1 MIHDHACRGVPSLIA
16 AVHLH
21 DDGIPSSAAGP
32 LCFLDL
38 RPMLLQLMWCP
49 IINGVLAL
57 DSLRVRFFARCP
69 VGFAL
74 FRLDPVHGPQIVR
87 EDISVRHGEVTLTFL
102 PDVLFREE
110 ETGPFDGPAP
120 PGPSG
125 RAPEEAEAD
134 SASRETPDSLTIS
147 TAGSA
152 SLSNGVDAGTGGG
165 RRGHA
170 ASTLIP
176 LARELCLHAPRMRLL
191 GLFGM
196 QPIHWAPFCSPLSSL
211 ATLGAPAA
219 SCVHSGPPNSH
230 PGVFL
235 CRLSADRIR

>member
-1 MIHDHACRGVPSLIA
+1 M
-16 AVHLH
+16 
-21 DDGIPSSAAGP
+21 
-32 LCFLDL
+32 
-38 RPMLLQLMWCP
+38 
-49 IINGVLAL
+49 
-57 DSLRVRFFARCP
+57 
-69 VGFAL
+69 
-74 FRLDPVHGPQIVR
+74 
-87 EDISVRHGEVTLTFL
+87 RHGEVVTLTFL

-152 SLSNGVDAGTGGG
+152 SLSNSVDAGTGGG

-176 LARELCLHAPRMRLL
+176 LARGALFARAPHEASWL
-191 GLFGM
+191 GRVAIRP
-196 QPIHWAPFCSPLSSL
+196 QCSPSTGHPF
-211 ATLGAPAA
+211 AHH
-219 SCVHSGPPNSH
+219 CPP
-230 PGVFL
+230 
-235 CRLSADRIR
+235 